1 MTIAVTDPI
10 AISSAT
16 HAGQTSGMQAAGS
29 IAQLKQIRAEA
40 IARLRNS
47 HDFKLAGRLGALL
60 VELGATLDDASEFA
74 GFEDAKT
81 PRDPVMP
88 FASKPNPFAPKP
100 VAPVTPLGGTSVGG
114 GSKGEESGE
123 TEILDELVAEI
134 KNDMADLDRT
144 SLGVSA
150 ASEPE
155 KATTVKPFLGRAADN
170 ATGAGTSKMTG

>member
-1 MTIAVTDPI
+1 MTIAMTDPT
-10 AISSAT
+10 AKSSAAHVSHT
-16 HAGQTSGMQAAGS
+16 VGTQAAGS

-47 HDFKLAGRLGALL
+47 HDFKLAGRLGALI
-60 VELGATLDDASEFA
+60 VELGDTLDDTSELA
-74 GFEDAKT
+74 ALEDAKI

-100 VAPVTPLGGTSVGG
+100 VAPVTPLVGTSTGG
-114 GSKGEESGE
+114 ASKTDETEE

-144 SLGVSA
+144 SLGASA
-150 ASEPE
+150 VPEP
-155 KATTVKPFLGRAADN
+155 KTATTVKPFMGRASDN
-170 ATGAGTSKMTG
+170 ASDAGASKMTG